1 MMFPIL
7 GTNLWGTQTKWNFY
21 ISQPLYRSCVIIGK
35 KEEKKKESE
44 MGKKERKKR
53 KKEKKSH
60 ADYKK
65 G

>member
-1 MMFPIL
+1 MMPPIL
-7 GTNLWGTQTKWNFY
+7 DTNLWGTQTKWNFY

-35 KEEKKKESE
+35 KEEKKESE
-44 MGKKERKKR
+44 MGKKRKKE
-53 KKEKKSH
+53 KEKEKKSH

>member
-7 GTNLWGTQTKWNFY
+7 GTDLWGTQTKWNFY

-35 KEEKKKESE
+35 KEEKKESQ

-53 KKEKKSH
+53 KKKKKSH

>member
-35 KEEKKKESE
+35 KEEKKIWD
-44 MGKKERKKR
+44 GKKR
-53 KKEKKSH
+53 KKEKEKRKKKSH